1 MSASPFW
8 EGTAEINSHPSSPC
22 SVSLILSN
30 SKKEAWVNDLKS
42 VFLTIY
48 SHFNIDLPSWK
59 IIDLFLYWPYNT
71 DFSERGKIIFF

>member
-22 SVSLILSN
+22 SVSLVLSN
-30 SKKEAWVNDLKS
+30 SKKEGWVKDLKS

-48 SHFNIDLPSWK
+48 SHFDMGLPPLE
-59 IIDLFLYWPYNT
+59 II
-71 DFSERGKIIFF
+71 